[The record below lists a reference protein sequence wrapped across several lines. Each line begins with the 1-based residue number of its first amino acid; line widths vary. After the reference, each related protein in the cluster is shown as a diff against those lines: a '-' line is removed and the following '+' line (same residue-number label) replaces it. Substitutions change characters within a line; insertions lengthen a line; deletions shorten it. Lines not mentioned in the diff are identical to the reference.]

1 MLIAHVPAGYLLG
14 AAAQRMAGANGR
26 SIMLAALLGSMTPDF
41 DMLYF
46 HLIDG
51 RQTHHHHYFTHW
63 PVFWLTLA
71 LALTFVSVLLR
82 RPRLIV
88 VLAFSAGTLLHMVLD
103 TIAAPILRL
112 MPFDN
117 RSFEMVEIPQSIQT
131 GYGALCFTSNSKCAC
146 LRDSQIGQSLIQAV
160 DGRSGQAFDGFETG
174 VRRLSRQAEGRGCDL
189 FDG

>member
-117 RSFEMVEIPQSIQT
+117 RSVEMVEIPAVYTNWIWSFVFHWTFALEIT
-131 GYGALCFTSNSKCAC
+131 ICLTALALFLRRRRGAKAISAKMT
-146 LRDSQIGQSLIQAV
+146 
-160 DGRSGQAFDGFETG
+160 
-174 VRRLSRQAEGRGCDL
+174 
-189 FDG
+189 